1 MPPPDGGGIPP
12 LGDDGP
18 DISDLQPL
26 ITSIATAASKMGLI
40 QAISGDGFWLYIIVL
55 PSQWE
60 VWRRTQSRRNYW
72 V

>member
-26 ITSIATAASKMGLI
+26 ITSVAMAASNMGLI
-40 QAISGDGFWLYIIVL
+40 KAISGDANWLYFIVL
-55 PSQWE
+55 ASRFE
-60 VWRRTQSRRNYW
+60 ECRRDENRRNYW
-72 V
+72 I